1 MTINKKTILKYSGF
15 FGILTLLAF
24 LRALGT
30 YVFIVPNAFA
40 PGGFGGIASVVYN
53 IVAIFNMELA
63 ETWFNPAVTLFI
75 LNQPVVIAAF
85 FTLNKRYA
93 INSAI
98 VVALYAGFMGLF
110 SLVNFPVYHG
120 AGPDSGVTVLAAIA
134 GGVLCGVSLGG
145 TLLTNSSAGGTD
157 IIGKIAY
164 EKNPDVNVQWQIFIF
179 DSLVVLLSG
188 AIGLI
193 NIEGQDANTIF
204 TNVATPIFY
213 SFITLFVT
221 SEIADV
227 VTNGLQSSVVFNI
240 VTSKPD
246 ELSAAIVSKLHRGAT
261 KYTGEGVYTHAER
274 YILVCVVKRRQS
286 THLKKIIKGIDPN
299 SFVYITKAKEVNGF
313 GFRSGN

>member
-63 ETWFNPAVTLFI
+63 ETWFNPAVTVFI
-75 LNQPVVIAAF
+75 LNLPVVIAAF

-246 ELSAAIVSKLHRGAT
+246 ELSAAIVSMLHRGAT